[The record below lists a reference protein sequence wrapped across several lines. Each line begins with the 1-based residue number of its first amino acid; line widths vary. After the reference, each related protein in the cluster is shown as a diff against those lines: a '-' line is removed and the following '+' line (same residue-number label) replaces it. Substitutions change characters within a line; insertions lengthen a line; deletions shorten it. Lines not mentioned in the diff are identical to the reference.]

1 MNKETR
7 DEMQEKDWL
16 LLLFIAKDLTDRE
29 EADTMVMNL
38 WDKLVN
44 YCHTNQLIFQEEV
57 RGN

>member
-1 MNKETR
+1 MRGEKQN
-7 DEMQEKDWL
+7 EMQEKDWM
-16 LLLFIAKDLTDRE
+16 LLLFIAKDLTERE
-29 EADTMVMNL
+29 EADTMVMDL